1 MVSSGVAHKAS
12 RSASIDTDT
21 LVVGSRDNALSESD
35 HALTLA
41 ASMRSADIPSSD
53 ESHAGIK

>member
-12 RSASIDTDT
+12 RSVSIDTNT

-35 HALTLA
+35 HAMALA
-41 ASMRSADIPSSD
+41 ASMRSADVTYTT
-53 ESHAGIK
+53 GTLGY